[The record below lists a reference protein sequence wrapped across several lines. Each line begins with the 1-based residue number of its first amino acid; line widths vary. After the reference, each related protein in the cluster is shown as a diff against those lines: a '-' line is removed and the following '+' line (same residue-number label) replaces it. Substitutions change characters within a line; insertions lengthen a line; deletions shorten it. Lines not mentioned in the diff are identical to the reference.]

1 MMIILIRV
9 ILILLFMSD
18 FWLAVVDLK
27 NTKHL
32 SEELIPVA
40 WYPRRW
46 WTFYMSEDET
56 KDIEPIFTG

>member
-1 MMIILIRV
+1 
-9 ILILLFMSD
+9 MSD

-40 WYPRRW
+40 WYPKRW

>member
-40 WYPRRW
+40 WYPKRW
-46 WTFYMSEDET
+46 WTFYVSEDET